1 MPKTHAVALYG
12 TTKFKQ
18 LKTITY
24 KKHVWK
30 TRKDNVKQ
38 RYIKKIEARRS
49 VFVYRDRRITL
60 WGSAKDIR
68 KAKELIDKKGLIPKQ
83 KFVDKVSARDF
94 IEHPEKYTKEGEWVD
109 RKEKDSP

>member
-1 MPKTHAVALYG
+1 MPKTHAVAIYG

-49 VFVYRDRRITL
+49 VYVYRDRRITL
-60 WGSAKDIR
+60 WGSAKDVK
-68 KAKELIDKKGLIPKQ
+68 KAREKLDRLGLIPKK
-83 KFVDKVSARDF
+83 KFVDKVSAKDF
-94 IEHPEKYTKEGEWVD
+94 VLHPEKYAREGDWVD
-109 RKEKDSP
+109 REVKHSP